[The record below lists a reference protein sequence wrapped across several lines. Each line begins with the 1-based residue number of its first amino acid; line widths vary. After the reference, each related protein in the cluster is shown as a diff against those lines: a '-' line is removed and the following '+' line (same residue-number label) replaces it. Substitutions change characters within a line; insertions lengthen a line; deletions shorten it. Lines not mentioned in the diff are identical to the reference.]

1 VPEERVSNDEG
12 APHWKEVAEG
22 LLYTHTRL
30 NENSKTAV
38 EAASFLYGLIELLTE
53 KGLIAVDELDDRKK
67 AIATRMVNNSRDRGM
82 GVLLQDPETDKYTTT
97 EVVEIDCENRL
108 PLCRAACCKLPFALS
123 KQDVYE
129 GVVRWDLGQPY
140 MIAHSAD
147 GYCTHLER
155 GNCHCTIREHR
166 PLPCRAY
173 DCSKGNKIWI
183 DFEKRIINPD
193 ILKPDWPW
201 GADNANGSTGGA

>member
-1 VPEERVSNDEG
+1 MQETKVSPDEI
-12 APHWKEVAEG
+12 APLRKEVAEG

-38 EAASFLYGLIELLTE
+38 EAASFLYGLIELLSQ
-53 KGLIAVDELDDRKK
+53 KGLISVDELDERKK
-67 AIATRMVNNSRDRGM
+67 AIATRMVNSSRERGM
-82 GVLLQDPETDKYTTT
+82 GVLLQDSEIDKYNTT

-108 PLCRAACCKLPFALS
+108 PLCHAACCKLPFALS

-140 MIAHSAD
+140 MIAHNAD

-155 GNCHCTIREHR
+155 GTCHCTVREHR
-166 PLPCRAY
+166 PVPCRAY
-173 DCSKGNKIWI
+173 DCSKGDKIWL
-183 DFEKRIINPD
+183 DFKNRIINPD
-193 ILKPDWPW
+193 ILKPEWPW
-201 GADNANGSTGGA
+201 GVDNPNGSAGDS

>member
-1 VPEERVSNDEG
+1 VPEDKISADESLTLR
-12 APHWKEVAEG
+12 KEVAEG

-38 EAASFLYGLIELLTE
+38 EAASFLYGLIDLLTE
-53 KGLIAVDELDDRKK
+53 KGLIAVEELDERKK
-67 AIATRMVNNSRDRGM
+67 AIATRMVSNSRERGM

-97 EVVEIDCENRL
+97 ETVDIDCENRL
-108 PLCRAACCKLPFALS
+108 PLCHAACCRLPFALS

-140 MIAHSAD
+140 MIAQEAN
-147 GYCTHLER
+147 GYCTHLEH
-155 GNCHCTIREHR
+155 GSCHCTIRENR

-173 DCSKGNKIWI
+173 DCSKGQKIWL

-193 ILKPDWPW
+193 ILRPGWPW
-201 GADNANGSTGGA
+201 DADSSSGNTNGQ